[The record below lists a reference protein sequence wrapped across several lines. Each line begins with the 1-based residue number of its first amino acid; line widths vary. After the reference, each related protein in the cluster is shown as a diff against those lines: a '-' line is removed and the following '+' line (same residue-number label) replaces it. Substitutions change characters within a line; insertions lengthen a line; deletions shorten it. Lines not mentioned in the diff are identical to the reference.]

1 MWAPGCFCLLTL
13 CPLQASSCP
22 PSLNCGANGG
32 WTGRG
37 PHVLRGDRVH
47 RRQCPHPVQP
57 CPPQACFSRPPLSPH
72 PSPASAQPLP
82 PKSTWRGSEP
92 HRSSVCARG
101 TAGGC
106 ISLEVSPTAPQ
117 STALHP
123 SHRPHT
129 CEGPPEGR
137 ALGLHLH
144 CSRKAPPSR
153 SGHPLGCSLGEGPTG
168 FPLLQS
174 LQSFLPQAR
183 PRLLGQDTQSST
195 PLSEPG
201 LWNSLP

>member
-1 MWAPGCFCLLTL
+1 MLSWWPPGGRALGAAL
-13 CPLQASSCP
+13 CGLQGASACSPCALSKPLAGP
-22 PSLNCGANGG
+22 PSLDCGPNGG

-47 RRQCPHPVQP
+47 RRQRPHPVQP

-72 PSPASAQPLP
+72 PSPASAYPLH

-123 SHRPHT
+123 FHRPHT
-129 CEGPPEGR
+129 CEGR
-137 ALGLHLH
+137 ALGLHLRG
-144 CSRKAPPSR
+144 SRKAPPSR
-153 SGHPLGCSLGEGPTG
+153 SGHPFGCSLGEGPTG
-168 FPLLQS
+168 FPLLQ
-174 LQSFLPQAR
+174 FF
-183 PRLLGQDTQSST
+183 
-195 PLSEPG
+195 
-201 LWNSLP
+201 